1 MTWNW
6 YLLRNL
12 SYSLVECLSAEQV
25 GSSADGLRPNAGGE
39 VKSTDSERVKWS
51 GNFNSCLSCHF
62 YLFHMQFGETVNTG
76 GWKQAAYCCTTK
88 WLPWATSAAC
98 GHFPVAFI
106 SLQCI
111 LIPFFF
117 FFCTQQK
124 WEYVAC
130 TRSWRRAKSCTSV
143 GRGFFTLGEEKEEC
157 DCCGSATMRNV
168 WKTCR
173 PRRYWI

>member
-117 FFCTQQK
+117 FFVLSRNGNMWHAQ
-124 WEYVAC
+124 EV
-130 TRSWRRAKSCTSV
+130 
-143 GRGFFTLGEEKEEC
+143 GEEQKV
-157 DCCGSATMRNV
+157 AQV
-168 WKTCR
+168 WEGDFLHLERKKRSVTAVAL
-173 PRRYWI
+173 PLWETFG